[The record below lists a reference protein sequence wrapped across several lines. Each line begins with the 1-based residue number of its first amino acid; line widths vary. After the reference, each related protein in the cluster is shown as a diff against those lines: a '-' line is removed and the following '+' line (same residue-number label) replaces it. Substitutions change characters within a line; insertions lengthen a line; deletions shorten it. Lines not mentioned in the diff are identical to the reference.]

1 MHSDILTIGD
11 LFEED
16 NFSWVNDEE
25 AMAFSKIEELIYQFK
40 IDYGKKPTTIYVS
53 DSEELQ
59 SYLLWFAKSYGLVA
73 VRTKKITYVQ

>member
-1 MHSDILTIGD
+1 MHSDVLTIGD

-40 IDYGKKPTTIYVS
+40 IDYGKRPTTIYVS
-53 DSEELQ
+53 DSEESESESKNDSFYEELPEQ
-59 SYLLWFAKSYGLVA
+59 ENINCA
-73 VRTKKITYVQ
+73 QQ

>member
-1 MHSDILTIGD
+1 MHSDVLTIGD

-40 IDYGKKPTTIYVS
+40 IDYGR
-53 DSEELQ
+53 DLQ
-59 SYLLWFAKSYGLVA
+59 LFMLVILKNYKAICCGLLNLMAWLL
-73 VRTKKITYVQ
+73 

>member
-1 MHSDILTIGD
+1 MHSDVLTIGD

-40 IDYGKKPTTIYVS
+40 IDYGKRPTTIYVS
-53 DSEELQ
+53 DSE
-59 SYLLWFAKSYGLVA
+59 
-73 VRTKKITYVQ
+73 